1 MQDHLNIKRNI
12 EEIKKNIEEAQKASP
27 YKGDVCLLVA
37 SKYAT
42 AEQINAAA
50 EYGITDIGENRVQQ
64 LLEKYDKINKDKLNI
79 HFIGSLQKNKVKYIA
94 DKVCMIH
101 SLDSVELAREID
113 RQCAKINKVMD
124 VLVEINIGEEEAKGG
139 ISPDYIYEFL
149 NEISCFE
156 HVCVKGIMTMA
167 PKCEKKE
174 EFTKYFKETYAIFLD
189 ISRKKLHN
197 IDRAVLSM
205 GMSDS
210 YTVAVSEGATLV
222 RVGRAVFKD

>member
-1 MQDHLNIKRNI
+1 MQEYLNIKRNL
-12 EEIKKNIEEAQKASP
+12 EEIQKNIEQAQRSSP

-37 SKYAT
+37 TKYAT
-42 AEQINAAA
+42 AQEINAAA
-50 EYGITDIGENRVQQ
+50 EYGVRDIGENRVQQ
-64 LLEKYDKINKDKLNI
+64 LLEKYDKLDRDKLNI
-79 HFIGSLQKNKVKYIA
+79 HFIGSLQKNKVKYIV

-101 SLDSVELAREID
+101 SVDSVELAREID
-113 RQCAKINKVMD
+113 RQCAKIGKVMD

-139 ISPDYIYEFL
+139 IAPAEVEEFID
-149 NEISCFE
+149 EISVFS
-156 HVCVKGIMTMA
+156 HVRVRGIMTMA

-174 EFTKYFKETYAIFLD
+174 EFSKYFRETYSIFLD

-210 YTVAVSEGATLV
+210 YMAAVSEGATLV
-222 RVGRAVFKD
+222 RVGRAVFAQ